1 MYYSALFD
9 TTVVNSHKKI
19 IDEQPTEF
27 QSDKTEIN
35 RLCTSSCVAV
45 SYFIWKVLFIRV
57 TASLV
62 EEGRQI

>member
-45 SYFIWKVLFIRV
+45 SFIWKVLFIRV